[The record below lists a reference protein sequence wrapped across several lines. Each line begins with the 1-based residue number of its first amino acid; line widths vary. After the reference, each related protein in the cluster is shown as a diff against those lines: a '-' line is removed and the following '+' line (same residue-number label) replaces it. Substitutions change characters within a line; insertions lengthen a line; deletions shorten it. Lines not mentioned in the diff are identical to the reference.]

1 MTMTTQEAAE
11 YRRQLIEDGF
21 CRILNV
27 APAELIA
34 QARQVADRGMEM
46 AKTGAD
52 RAELI
57 QHTSVELWKLPALAP
72 LMGLPAALEVLA
84 ALGYPRPRYYTGFCI
99 SKWPETGPALYWHQD
114 GIYWDQAISY
124 TDVPHQFFL
133 MYYLVDT
140 NRTNGCLRVI
150 PGSHRKR
157 HRLHALPPRDK
168 EVVQRAEAEAGHP
181 ALSPDPDEMDVPVQ
195 AGDLVIGDS
204 RLLHSAHP
212 NRSRHRR
219 TVIVLWFCPTYDRL
233 PAGMQAAYARHQT
246 RAAPYDS
253 LASKPENWSDT
264 QWAWVEPLL
273 PDYSGDA
280 EPLPQTRVPDERLP

>member
-1 MTMTTQEAAE
+1 MTMREATR

-21 CRILNV
+21 CRIPDV
-27 APAELIA
+27 APDELIVRT
-34 QARQVADRGMEM
+34 RQVADRVMEQ
-46 AKTGAD
+46 AEAGAD
-52 RAELI
+52 RAKLI
-57 QHTSVELWKLPALAP
+57 QHTSIELWKMPELAP
-72 LMGLPAALEVLA
+72 LIGLPAALEVLA
-84 ALGYPRPRYYTGFCI
+84 ALGYPHPRYYTGFCI

-114 GIYWDQAISY
+114 GIFWDQAISY
-124 TDVPHQFFL
+124 TEVPHQFFL

-181 ALSPDPDEMDVPVQ
+181 ALSPDPDEVDVPVQ

-212 NRSRHRR
+212 NRSHRRR
-219 TVIVLWFCPTYDRL
+219 TVIVLWFCPTYHQL
-233 PAGMQAAYARHQT
+233 PAGMQATYARNQT
-246 RAAPYDS
+246 HVTPYDS
-253 LASKPENWSDT
+253 PAGRPNHWSAA

-273 PDYSGDA
+273 TDYAGDA
-280 EPLPQTRVPDERLP
+280 APLPQTRVPDERMA

>member
-1 MTMTTQEAAE
+1 MTTPDASV
-11 YRRQLIEDGF
+11 YRRQLLEDGF
-21 CRILNV
+21 CRIPGV
-27 APAELIA
+27 APAELIV
-34 QARQVADRGMEM
+34 QVRQVADRLME
-46 AKTGAD
+46 
-52 RAELI
+52 RAEAGTDRGERS
-57 QHTSVELWKLPALAP
+57 QHTSVELWKLPEVAP
-72 LMGLPAALEVLA
+72 LIGLPAALEVLTS
-84 ALGYPRPRYYTGFCI
+84 LGYLHPTYYTGFCI

-114 GIYWDQAISY
+114 GIFWDQPISY

-140 NRTNGCLRVI
+140 DRTNGCLRVI

-181 ALSPDPDEMDVPVQ
+181 ALSPDPDEVDVPVR

-212 NRSRHRR
+212 NRSQHRR
-219 TVIVLWFCPTYDRL
+219 TVIVLWFCPTYDQL
-233 PAGMQAAYARHQT
+233 PGGIQATYARSQT
-246 RAAPYDS
+246 RVSPYDS
-253 LASKPENWSDT
+253 PARKPHNWSDA

-273 PDYSGDA
+273 PDFSGDA
-280 EPLPQTRVPDERLP
+280 EPAPQSRVPDERLA